1 MKKSVGPSESPDEA
15 VRRIVA
21 NQEQCH
27 PSELGKL
34 SSLIDINRLENLENP
49 PIEFEYCGYEL
60 EVQADE
66 TIIIEP

>member
-1 MKKSVGPSESPDEA
+1 MEDSVHPSESPDEA
-15 VRRIVA
+15 VKRIVA
-21 NQEQCH
+21 DQEDCH
-27 PSELGKL
+27 PSELGTL
-34 SSLIDINRLENLENP
+34 SSVVDVDRLENLVNP